1 MMLDALEHMAKVILL
16 PRLQMPCF
24 LMARHCICPSNSQLE
39 VLTVPLGTGA
49 RVAALVVAAARAAV
63 AAGAAAAVVAAMLVV
78 ARRVKLAVGTRAASV
93 SSNRMTAAR
102 TFSATSV
109 SFKTGTCCGRET
121 PLSMTRF
128 MMTARGSTGPTE

>member
-24 LMARHCICPSNSQLE
+24 LDAPLHLPSNSQPE
-39 VLTVPLGTGA
+39 MLTVPLGTGA
-49 RVAALVVAAARAAV
+49 RVAALVAAAARAAV
-63 AAGAAAAVVAAMLVV
+63 AAGAAAVVAAMLVL

-93 SSNRMTAAR
+93 SSNRLTAAR

-121 PLSMTRF
+121 PLSMKRF